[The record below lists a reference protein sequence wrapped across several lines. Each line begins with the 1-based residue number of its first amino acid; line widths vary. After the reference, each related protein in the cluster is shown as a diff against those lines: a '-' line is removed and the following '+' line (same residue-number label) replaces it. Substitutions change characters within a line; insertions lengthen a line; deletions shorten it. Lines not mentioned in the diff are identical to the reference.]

1 MATPHP
7 SCFASHLPL
16 KGKAFIVHLQEKNGE
31 QLFVNIPSISLTYL
45 PRRNNMQVREW
56 LKDIRTWRR
65 SATIAAV
72 LILAVGWITV
82 DMLFMPRQKQSP
94 TVEIPNFCGLN
105 VENLQTEEWLDVVV
119 EYRFDENVPAG
130 VVFSQTPTGGSR
142 RRLTEDGVCQVI
154 VFVSLG
160 EESILLPSVVGRDVW
175 EVATELRNLGLVVH
189 TVAQSSPR
197 EVGKVLS
204 SEPKAGESVLKG
216 STVTLTASSGEAQK
230 TVAVPNLQGLSR
242 ADALIRL
249 WLCQLNAGEVVEVPS
264 SETPGT
270 VIRQSHAEGTI
281 VLPGTKITIYISQE
295 SE

>member
-1 MATPHP
+1 M
-7 SCFASHLPL
+7 
-16 KGKAFIVHLQEKNGE
+16 K
-31 QLFVNIPSISLTYL
+31 
-45 PRRNNMQVREW
+45 VREW
-56 LKDIRTWRR
+56 LRDIRTWRR

-82 DMLFMPRQKQSP
+82 DTLFMPRQRQP
-94 TVEIPNFCGLN
+94 QTVQIPDFCG
-105 VENLQTEEWLDVVV
+105 VAIADLQTEEWLDVVV
-119 EYRFDENVPAG
+119 EYRFAENAPAG
-130 VVFSQTPTGGSR
+130 VVFSQTPTGGSY
-142 RRLTEDGVCQVI
+142 RRLTDNGAVQVT
-154 VFVSLG
+154 VVVSLG

-204 SEPKAGESVLKG
+204 CEPRAGESLPKG
-216 STVTLTASSGEAQK
+216 AAVTLTVSSGEVQK

-242 ADALIRL
+242 SDALIRL
-249 WLCQLNAGEVVEVPS
+249 WLCQLNVGEVVEVPS
-264 SETPGT
+264 SEIPGT

-295 SE
+295 NE